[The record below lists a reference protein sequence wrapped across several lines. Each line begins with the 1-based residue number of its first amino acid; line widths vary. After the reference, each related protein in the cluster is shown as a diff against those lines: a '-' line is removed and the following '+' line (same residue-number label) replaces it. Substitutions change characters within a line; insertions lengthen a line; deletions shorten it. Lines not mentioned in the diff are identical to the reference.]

1 MLNKIKQKLFL
12 IKVQR
17 IKGLVLNGVVHFR
30 LKPLV
35 KIVEH
40 ASIKIGANVLINS
53 DLDNYHLNLY
63 AKCKLIADKEGA
75 TIEIGKNTRIHG
87 SCIHAFD
94 SIKIGDNCLVA
105 GNVQIFDCNAHDLSF
120 ENPTNRIHTT
130 GKTKPVIIEDNVW
143 LGTNVIV
150 LPGVTIGSGT
160 VISANSVVNKDI
172 PSMVL
177 AGGNPAKII
186 KDFKI

>member
-1 MLNKIKQKLFL
+1 MLDKIRQKLL
-12 IKVQR
+12 LLKVKR
-17 IKGLVLNGVVHFR
+17 IKGLVLKGVVHFR
-30 LKPLV
+30 LKPVV
-35 KIVEH
+35 KIVDQ
-40 ASIKIGANVLINS
+40 ASITLSENVLINS

-63 AKCKLIADKEGA
+63 AKCKLIADKKGA

-120 ENPTNRIHTT
+120 ENPANRINTT
-130 GKTKPVIIEDNVW
+130 GQIKPVVIGDDVW
-143 LGTNVIV
+143 LGTNVVV
-150 LPGVTIGSGT
+150 LPGVTIGAGA

-172 PSMVL
+172 PPRVL
-177 AGGNPAKII
+177 AGGNPAQII